1 MSRTLLIAPHADDET
16 LFASYLAQR
25 HAAHVC
31 VVYDEG
37 REIELNHA
45 TTWLGCSYHQM
56 PIPKGTDEDTVEA
69 FLIGLRD
76 PAGQEDWDRAIVPA
90 VERQGHEEHNL
101 VGRLCLTVFSD
112 IEIIRYRT
120 YAPRGARSHGSYG
133 TLVTPDRPEWIARKL
148 AALSC
153 YRTQIE
159 DAATRPWFYDL
170 LDMREWTA

>member
-1 MSRTLLIAPHADDET
+1 VSRTLLLAPHADDET

-25 HAAHVC
+25 YAAHIC

-37 REIELNHA
+37 REVELNHA

-56 PIPKGTDEDTVEA
+56 PIPKGSDEEYVEA

-76 PAGQEDWDRAIVPA
+76 PAGQDDWDRIIAPD
-90 VERQGHEEHNL
+90 VEDYGHEEHNL
-101 VGRLCLTVFSD
+101 VGRLALTVFQD

-120 YAPRGARSHGSYG
+120 YSPRGTRSHG
-133 TLVTPDRPEWIARKL
+133 TPVKPDRPEWIARKL

-159 DAATRPWFYDL
+159 DPSTQPWFYDL
-170 LDMREWTA
+170 LDMREWVS